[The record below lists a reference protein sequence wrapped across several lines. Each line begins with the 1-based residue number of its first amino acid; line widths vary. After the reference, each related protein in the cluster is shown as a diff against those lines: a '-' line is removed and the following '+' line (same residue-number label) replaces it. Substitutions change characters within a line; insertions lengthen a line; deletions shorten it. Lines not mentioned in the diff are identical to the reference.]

1 MQKKTNVIP
10 PKLKIPRL
18 KSVDFLRG
26 FAVFIMLE
34 FHFANLFVIR
44 SVLEPI
50 TIIHFLGIV
59 GAPIFL
65 MIVGISVV
73 LSVNNRR
80 NRGESE
86 EEIKSHIIKRGLVIT
101 IIHFILSPTVFGLKS
116 VWAWGILSLIGI
128 SIIISL
134 YLEKYSDKTIW
145 LCAIAVIII
154 SPFLRVL
161 LDYQADMALYF
172 DYNYLT
178 IITYKLPWNFFAFIR
193 GVLVTPGFPIFPH
206 IFFVIVGVWMGKSI
220 LKHVNNQKNT
230 PFLKNLVILGIVF
243 IIIGLFLEILSN
255 LYPLTPA
262 DKMVGN
268 TGYNFWS
275 QGIAFLIFALFYW
288 IQDIKGKEIQI
299 FKIITF
305 LGEISLTILVLHAYF
320 GWYLLPFFGGP
331 NRISLFS
338 HYIIAFSFY
347 CGIWVLRILWEKSR
361 YRYSLKWIIGKLS

>member
-1 MQKKTNVIP
+1 MQKKNDIILA
-10 PKLKIPRL
+10 KLKIPRL
-18 KSVDFLRG
+18 KSIDFLRG
-26 FAVFIMLE
+26 FAVFIMLI

-73 LSVNNRR
+73 LSTTNRR
-80 NRGESE
+80 NKGESE
-86 EEIKSHIIKRGLVIT
+86 EEIKSHIIKRGLVI
-101 IIHFILSPTVFGLKS
+101 IILHFILSPTVFGLQS

-128 SIIISL
+128 SIIIS
-134 YLEKYSDKTIW
+134 YFLEKYSDRTIW
-145 LCAIAVIII
+145 LCAIVVIIL
-154 SPFLRVL
+154 SPILRVL
-161 LDYQADMALYF
+161 LDYQADSALYF

-178 IITYKLPWNFFAFIR
+178 IIGYKSPWDIFAFIR

-206 IFFVIVGVWMGKSI
+206 IFFVIVGVWVGKSI
-220 LKHVNNQKNT
+220 LKHATNQEDNSFFKK
-230 PFLKNLVILGIVF
+230 FIILGIVF
-243 IIIGLFLEILSN
+243 IIGGLILEILSN

-275 QGIAFLIFALFYW
+275 QGIVFLIFIFFYW

-299 FKIITF
+299 FSIITF

-320 GWYLLPFFGGP
+320 GWYLLSIFGGP
-331 NRISLFS
+331 NKISLFS
-338 HYIIAFSFY
+338 HYIISFSFY

-361 YRYSLKWIIGKLS
+361 YKYSLKWVIGNMS